1 MKKDAAKK
9 LNLFDSK
16 KNFLFQIKNLKFSYD
31 KINIFKNLNFK
42 INKDKIVGI
51 IGESGA
57 GKTTFLKVLL
67 GLYNPTGGSI
77 KLNNKNIFNN
87 IQNWQELLGYVPQT
101 TVLINDQIRKNV
113 AFGCREDEI
122 DDDRVYK
129 ALKQVDLLKIVNK
142 RKLKIYSN
150 LNPKMNNLSGGQLQR
165 LAIARALYFN
175 PKILI
180 MDEPTNALDVK
191 NEIKIFKMLKKIKN
205 IKIKFIVT
213 HSSNLIKYCEA
224 IIKI

>member
-1 MKKDAAKK
+1 M
-9 LNLFDSK
+9 
-16 KNFLFQIKNLKFSYD
+16 
-31 KINIFKNLNFK
+31 
-42 INKDKIVGI
+42 
-51 IGESGA
+51 
-57 GKTTFLKVLL
+57 L
-67 GLYNPTGGSI
+67 GLYSPTGGSI

-87 IQNWQELLGYVPQT
+87 IQSWQALLGYVPQT
-101 TVLINDQIRKNV
+101 TVLINDQIRRNI
-113 AFGCREDEI
+113 AFGCEEDEI
-122 DDDRVYK
+122 DDAKVHK
-129 ALKQVDLLKIVNK
+129 ALKQVDLLKVVNK

-165 LAIARALYFN
+165 VAIARALYFN

-205 IKIKFIVT
+205 IKIKIIVT
-213 HSSNLIKYCEA
+213 HSSNLIKYCDT